1 MKITKQALKRI
12 ITEEIKSALKEGP
25 IGDDEWKQWQ
35 RDITGVR
42 GARLAGEKVSAHQR
56 DKHRNV
62 KSPHHDDRARDT
74 ARSISDI
81 FTGEEKVYALSRQRP
96 RHHGDERVIV
106 GVYSSKELAQ
116 AGIESDIASISTL
129 RSTSKKA
136 FYQMHTPGPEE
147 YQIEDFNLDDT
158 NSETPI

>member
-1 MKITKQALKRI
+1 MEYLTMKITKQALKRI
-12 ITEEIKSALKEGP
+12 ITEEIKRALKEGP
-25 IGDDEWKQWQ
+25 VSDD
-35 RDITGVR
+35 
-42 GARLAGEKVSAHQR
+42 QR
-56 DKHRNV
+56 DKWGNV
-62 KSPHHDDRARDT
+62 PVRHHDDRARDT

-81 FTGEEKVYALSRQRP
+81 FTGEEEVYVLSRQRP

-147 YQIEDFNLDDT
+147 YQIKDFNLDDT
-158 NSETPI
+158 NSETII